1 MPRLV
6 EGQFPRDSHLNPER
20 QINNNN
26 IVIIIIIII
35 TEFSSLQL
43 LGLPTD

>member
-6 EGQFPRDSHLNPER
+6 EGHFPRDSHLTSEW
-20 QINNNN
+20 Q
-26 IVIIIIIII
+26 IIIIIII
-35 TEFSSLQL
+35 KFSSLQR